1 MKWKSS
7 YAIGVEAIDKQHE
20 RLFDISERIE
30 ELFLLPGHMDKF
42 DEIVGIIEELKAYVI
57 YHFNEEQQLMEKI
70 QYPKYFSHLVEHQD
84 FIEKINDFDLH
95 ELDHAQQQ
103 QLRELVDF
111 IMTWLVE
118 HVLEKDKAFAT
129 YCREKN
135 M

>member
-42 DEIVGIIEELKAYVI
+42 DEIVEIIEELKAYVI

-84 FIEKINDFDLH
+84 FIEK
-95 ELDHAQQQ
+95 
-103 QLRELVDF
+103 
-111 IMTWLVE
+111 
-118 HVLEKDKAFAT
+118 
-129 YCREKN
+129 
-135 M
+135 